1 MYLMRRS
8 ARWRAR
14 CTHGPRVIMPDSTP
28 RRSVLVVD
36 DDEDIRL
43 ILQDTLELGGYEVA
57 CAADGRAAIDYLK
70 EAAAPPSLVLLDLMM
85 PVMSGW
91 EFRDEQRG
99 DERLSGIPVVILT
112 ASRAANVGSAA
123 EGAADVLYKPV
134 DLDRLL
140 SVVDRCSA
148 HVH

>member
-1 MYLMRRS
+1 MPEPTARR
-8 ARWRAR
+8 
-14 CTHGPRVIMPDSTP
+14 H
-28 RRSVLVVD
+28 VLVVD

-43 ILQDTLELGGYEVA
+43 VLRDTLELGGYDVA
-57 CAADGRAAIDYLK
+57 CAADGRAALDYLK
-70 EAAAPPSLVLLDLMM
+70 DAPAPPSLVLLDLMM

-91 EFRDEQRG
+91 QFRDAQRG
-99 DERLSGIPVVILT
+99 DATLSAIPVVILT

-123 EGAADVLYKPV
+123 EGAADVLFKPV

-148 HVH
+148 HAH